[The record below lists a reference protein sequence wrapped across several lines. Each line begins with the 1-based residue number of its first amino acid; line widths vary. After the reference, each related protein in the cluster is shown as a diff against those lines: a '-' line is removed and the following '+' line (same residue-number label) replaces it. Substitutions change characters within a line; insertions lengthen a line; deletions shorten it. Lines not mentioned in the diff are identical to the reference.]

1 MECENCGSTM
11 HWEGSMRDGGLVCP
25 YCDDS
30 ELKGLDMMVGIDE
43 VSEFNTSQ
51 IEAYKRIVKG
61 FNGSLQAN
69 PVPAPDEVDIWCGNC
84 GYTGT
89 IDKRFVSNLAHG
101 PCPICGKT
109 GYLQPTYQAPKI
121 LRCGHCGMRT
131 PADRVYG
138 NPSNATCPH
147 CFATGRMIEVT

>member
-1 MECENCGSTM
+1 MNCEQCGGPM
-11 HWEGSMRDGGLVCP
+11 HWEGSLRSGSMVCP
-25 YCDDS
+25 LCVD
-30 ELKGLDMMVGIDE
+30 GDE
-43 VSEFNTSQ
+43 APRARLEDYRPYDPDKQ
-51 IEAYKRIVKG
+51 IEAYRKIAETLG
-61 FNGSLQAN
+61 A
-69 PVPAPDEVDIWCGNC
+69 VPAPDVIEIWCGNC
-84 GYTGT
+84 GYKGD
-89 IDKRFVSNLAHG
+89 IHKGAVSHLAHG
-101 PCPICGKT
+101 PCPICGQT